1 MESSSL
7 DTASFYKKA
16 IAAFELPP
24 KKAEKIAAQMHQL
37 GVGRDNEYMML
48 FLASARAEM
57 LTETIPEEIDKAG
70 IEIIKNMR
78 AALDGALENKLATV
92 PQMLEKQMG
101 DFTKIVAKEVNS
113 RVDQESERRQK
124 VRLGSFVAAAAL
136 IVVLAGGWGYVI
148 GRDTISS
155 DGAKWQSLVNLPDGG
170 TWLGLAKINDINKAL
185 AQSCGLGERRVLA
198 GGQKCDVPLW
208 ITEPAASSTG
218 MDAPKLAWAEWTN
231 WLGVPGILAIGALF
245 GFVGRGWLRR

>member
-7 DTASFYKKA
+7 DTASFYKRA

-24 KKAEKIAAQMHQL
+24 ERAEKIAAQMHQL

-78 AALDGALENKLATV
+78 AALDGALENKLKTV

-101 DFTKIVAKEVNS
+101 DITKIVASEVNS
-113 RVDQESERRQK
+113 RLTVEASRRQK
-124 VRLGSFVAAAAL
+124 HRQGMLAVVAAL
-136 IVVLAGGWGYVI
+136 VVLLAFGQGYI
-148 GRDTISS
+148 FGS
-155 DGAKWQSLVNLPDGG
+155 DAVDANASKWEAIANLEDGG
-170 TWLGLAKINDINKAL
+170 TWLGLAQNNDIKKVL
-185 AQSCGLGERRVLA
+185 AQTCGLGERRVQA
-198 GGQKCDVPLW
+198 GGEKCDLSLW
-208 ITEPAASSTG
+208 LTPPVATSKGADTIRLSFV
-218 MDAPKLAWAEWTN
+218 EWTN
-231 WLGVPGILAIGALF
+231 WLGVWGLLGIGALF
-245 GFVGRGWLRR
+245 GYAFRSVRR